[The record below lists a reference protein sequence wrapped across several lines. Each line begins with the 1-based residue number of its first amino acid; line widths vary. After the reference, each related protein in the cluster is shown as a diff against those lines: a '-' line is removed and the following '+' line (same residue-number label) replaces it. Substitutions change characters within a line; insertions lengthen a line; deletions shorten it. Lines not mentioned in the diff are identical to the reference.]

1 MTRTRESATAPR
13 QGPSLVFRL
22 AIGLGL
28 LGSLLWAGYTWYEI
42 THGRTDFLS
51 STDRILEDTDR
62 NLDQVTEWLMDES
75 DTTRDTLLNSLLESG
90 EWNLADAP
98 LSLYR
103 NEAAVKTAIL
113 ERWRSLADRKREVG
127 QATTFEIQ
135 NRVGQDVKKR
145 LAAMKAAGRDRAEA
159 MVDAAT
165 RRSLLTAAGVAV
177 ALILVFGIALYL
189 TVIRPVRTLTRAAR
203 RIQKGDLDHR
213 VETGRTDEF
222 GVLAASFNAMVT
234 SQQEAMAE
242 VEALNVDLENRVTEK
257 TAALE
262 HTVAETREA
271 NTRLEKALEDLRA
284 TQTQLVHAEK
294 MSAIGTLAGG
304 IAHEFN
310 NLLGGILGSAEAA
323 MEEED
328 LGPASRQAVEMIRRT
343 AGRANL
349 ITENLLRFA
358 RPSEDAAGPADIRS
372 VVADGMQLAETEARK
387 RRVQLVREDADLP
400 PATRVP
406 GEMHQ
411 VVVNLLVNAI
421 HASPEGGTVTV
432 RLMADAGAV
441 RLQVEDEGEG
451 IPEAHREKIF
461 DPFFSTKGPS
471 GGTGLG
477 LSVSYGIVERS
488 GGTLDFEVREGGG
501 TRFVVELPLFDSDSR
516 SGEKHERENQTG
528 STPEGG
534 KSN

>member
-1 MTRTRESATAPR
+1 M
-13 QGPSLVFRL
+13 VFRL
-22 AIGLGL
+22 ALALGL
-28 LGSLLWAGYTWYEI
+28 VGSLLWAGYTWHEI
-42 THGRTDFLS
+42 TRGRTDFLS
-51 STDRILEDTDR
+51 SNDRILEDADR
-62 NLDQVTEWLMDES
+62 NLGQVTEWLMDES
-75 DTTRDTLLNSLLESG
+75 DITRDTLVNSLLESG

-113 ERWRSLADRKREVG
+113 ERWRSLADRKRAVG

-135 NRVGQDVKKR
+135 NRVRQDVKKR
-145 LAAMKAAGRDRAEA
+145 LAAMKAAGRDRAQA

-165 RRSLLTAAGVAV
+165 WRSILTAAGVAG
-177 ALILVFGIALYL
+177 ALILAFGIALYL

-203 RIQKGDLDHR
+203 RIQEGDLEHR
-213 VETGRTDEF
+213 VESGRTDEF

-234 SQQEAMAE
+234 SLQNAMAE
-242 VEALNVDLENRVTEK
+242 VEALNVALENRVAEK

-271 NTRLEKALEDLRA
+271 NTRLERALEDLRA
-284 TQTQLVHAEK
+284 TQTQLVHAGK

-328 LGPASRQAVEMIRRT
+328 LGPESRQAVEMIRRT

-358 RPSEDAAGPADIRS
+358 RPSEDAAAAADIRS
-372 VVADGMQLAETEARK
+372 VVADGMQLAKTEARK
-387 RRVQLVREDADLP
+387 RRIQLVLEDAGLP
-400 PATRVP
+400 DGTRVP

-421 HASPEGGTVTV
+421 HASQKGGTVTV
-432 RLMADAGAV
+432 RLEADAGAV
-441 RLQVEDEGEG
+441 RLLVEDEGEG
-451 IPEAHREKIF
+451 IPEVHREKIF
-461 DPFFSTKGPS
+461 DPFFTTRGPS

-477 LSVSYGIVERS
+477 LSVSYGIVERG
-488 GGTLDFEVREGGG
+488 GGTLDFKAREGGG
-501 TRFVVELPLFDSDSR
+501 TRFVVELPRPAPDPR
-516 SGEKHERENQTG
+516 GGEKNERG
-528 STPEGG
+528 SRTQRPPEEG
-534 KSN
+534 KPT